1 MASASHGRRLESVVL
16 LVEARILEYTP
27 RIRTRRG
34 ATRRRPSYVSAP
46 HLWPT
51 SFSTLSRRRR
61 AIRFGLPSSPA
72 RDVLVPHRGD
82 EEFKNPGAAY
92 LWRFRPSFQLFRLH
106 ILSYN
111 SPISRFCPS
120 GDASYGEWAIKPDG
134 R

>member
-1 MASASHGRRLESVVL
+1 VLQPRGIDTEHGAPRNVFNYFRPHLIDENLVQLRAPHLPVSQAS
-16 LVEARILEYTP
+16 
-27 RIRTRRG
+27 
-34 ATRRRPSYVSAP
+34 P

-51 SFSTLSRRRR
+51 SFETLSRRRR

-106 ILSYN
+106 ILSYYL
-111 SPISRFCPS
+111 PISRFCPS